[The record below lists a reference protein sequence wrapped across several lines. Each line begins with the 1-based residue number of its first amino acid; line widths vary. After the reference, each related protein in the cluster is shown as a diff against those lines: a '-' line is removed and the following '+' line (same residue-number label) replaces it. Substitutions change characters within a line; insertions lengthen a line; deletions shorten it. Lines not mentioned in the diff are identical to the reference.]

1 MPATYIVV
9 GWGSRLPSA
18 VVPPSCPSI
27 RSLLPIKHRNLFPRV
42 AGCPMGQV
50 RRPEVASHAW
60 RGGSLFGRL
69 LDQSHVDVG
78 TAFTPLRS
86 KTTSSRT
93 FLSATCQSQLVISP
107 ARPSR
112 YPGNLK
118 NRTKPPAAQPR
129 PGKGW
134 AAGTPTKMTSS
145 WYRGSLAH

>member
-9 GWGSRLPSA
+9 GSLNLPLHQVAAAHKTSQLIPLGSGLPNGASA
-18 VVPPSCPSI
+18 QA
-27 RSLLPIKHRNLFPRV
+27 RNRKPCLARGVF
-42 AGCPMGQV
+42 V
-50 RRPEVASHAW
+50 RMS
-60 RGGSLFGRL
+60 GGSL
-69 LDQSHVDVG
+69 LDQSHVREGRDCYCLGRYVSL
-78 TAFTPLRS
+78 AFI
-86 KTTSSRT
+86 SSRT
-93 FLSATCQSQLVISP
+93 FLSATCQSQLMISP